1 MSAPPPP
8 TGETIVYLDS
18 NYHPLPADFFP
29 APHTYTPY
37 PHTPLPLIAPRI
49 LPATILLTSLCPLT
63 RETLSL
69 LPPSQL
75 KLIIITS
82 VGTNHVD
89 LAYCA
94 ENNIQ
99 VSNMPDTNT
108 ETVAEHALALYF
120 AVKRDVVSL
129 HEWTMRGKQWAKE
142 GTGILGMNT
151 WEGGGARGCKSEV
164 VGVVGG
170 GKIGIAIS
178 NLCQALGMK
187 VLISERKSIPQAQA
201 RTGRTAF
208 SEILTQCTTII
219 LSCPLSSETK
229 NLISAAELS
238 LMRRDAILVNVARGG
253 VVNEADLARALD
265 AGEILGAATD
275 VFEREPVE
283 KGESPLVRAKGEE
296 RVRNLIVSPHVAWF
310 GRDSQEKCVRA
321 IAEIFEGY
329 LKGEKIN
336 FVV

>member
-1 MSAPPPP
+1 MSAPPAP
-8 TGETIVYLDS
+8 TGETIIYLDS
-18 NYHPLPADFFP
+18 NYHPLPSNFFP
-29 APHTYTPY
+29 APHTYIAY
-37 PHTPLPLIAPRI
+37 PHTPLPLITPRI
-49 LPATILLTSLCPLT
+49 FRATILLTSLCPLT

-94 ENNIQ
+94 ENNIR

-108 ETVAEHALALYF
+108 ETVAEHAVALYF
-120 AVKRDVVSL
+120 AVKRDVVMDD
-129 HEWTMRGKQWAKE
+129 EGGAVGE
-142 GTGILGMNT
+142 PGTGILGMNT
-151 WEGGGARGCKSEV
+151 WEGGGARSCRSEV
-164 VGVVGG
+164 VGIVGG
-170 GKIGIAIS
+170 GKIGLAIS
-178 NLCQALGMK
+178 NLCTALGMK

-201 RTGRTAF
+201 RAGRTAF
-208 SEILTQCTTII
+208 SSILTQCTTII

-229 NLISAAELS
+229 NLISAPELS

-265 AGEILGAATD
+265 EGEILGAATD

-283 KGESPLVRAKGEE
+283 KGGSPLVRGEGEE

-310 GRDSQEKCVRA
+310 GRDSQEKCVKA

-329 LKGEKIN
+329 LKGEKVN